1 MVALDPQYMT
11 FDYRCEYRGI
21 PGTEHDVEDYPM
33 KWSVAVDGTV
43 WEEDEAGIHIGD
55 GEEVHIGDARFAVV
69 PDAGLI
75 DLFDTLDAVDQ
86 ELANVA
92 EMLTT
97 ERPDLMLAAG
107 MELGGDLLV
116 LTSLWIDPKY
126 RGHKLG
132 HAVLKAILNTVGR
145 ATALV
150 VLEAAPVLTDDGPQE
165 GSPEHTAAKEA
176 LRRYWADYGF
186 QVAAGD
192 YLALGDMADAFDD

>member
-33 KWSVAVDGTV
+33 NWSVAVDGTV
-43 WEEDEAGIHIGD
+43 WEEDEAGIPIGD
-55 GEEVHIGDARFAVV
+55 GEEVHVGDARFTVV

-92 EMLTT
+92 AMLTT
-97 ERPDLMLAAG
+97 ERPDLMQEAG

-116 LTSLWIDPKY
+116 LSSLWIDPKY

-132 HAVLKAILNTVGR
+132 HAVLKAILNTVAR

-150 VLEAAPVLTDDGPQE
+150 VLQAAPVLADGGPEE
-165 GSPEHTAAKEA
+165 GSPEHAAAKQA
-176 LRRYWADYGF
+176 LRQYWADYGF
-186 QVAAGD
+186 QEAAGD
-192 YLALGDMADAFDD
+192 YLVLGDVADAFDD